1 MDIPSIIKAMSRDQ
15 KVRLCTGKNNWQTTA
30 YEELGVP
37 SLVMSDGTNG
47 VRFQKGSTEED
58 VSVNLFDALVNFSFD
73 SEHAL
78 SNTYEA
84 TCFPTGSALASS
96 WNPVLAGKVG
106 AAVAKECKHLGIGLL
121 LGPGMNIRR
130 HPLTAR
136 NFEYYSED
144 PVLSGEIAA
153 GMVEGIQGEGV
164 GATLKHFACNNSDT
178 RRTKLDCLVEK
189 RALREIYLAGFE
201 RAVKKAKPAAVMGSY
216 PAINGVQAC
225 EDPWL
230 LTDILRGEWGFEG
243 IVVSDWGAVKNS
255 AAAAAAGLDLQM
267 PFSFQYVEQVNQAL
281 DEGLLSEEQLDNHCE
296 RLLKLIFHYNR
307 HGKETPD
314 VDWGAQH
321 DLAREAAEECG
332 VLLKNEN
339 GILPIDITR
348 MQKVAVLGEA
358 AVRPIFQGTGCAVV
372 NTKNVDIP
380 LDELQRAMP
389 LADISYAAG
398 YLADYTTTNALLEE
412 AADIA
417 SKADLAIVIVGSRL
431 PGESDEFDR
440 TDMDLESGHIKLI
453 ETVSAAQPNTVIV
466 LCNGDAIA
474 MPWAKDVKGILDMWY
489 AGEGTGRAIAALLTG
504 KANPS
509 GKLAVTIPK
518 TLRDTPAFLDFPHEQ
533 DISRYREG
541 IFAGYRYYDTKEVEP
556 LYPFGHGLSYT
567 KFRYESI
574 DAKQLH
580 PGEFEVRI
588 QISNSGRCT
597 GQEVVQLYISPR
609 NPRVFRPLKELKA
622 FEKVLLSPGES
633 KSVTFTLTR
642 RDFAYFNDKCNVW
655 QVDSDIFGLMAG
667 GSSRNLSLYIN
678 VEVKGDEVKKGTLTK
693 DSHYSDIFQY
703 PEAALV
709 YFDFLVEN
717 GLLLKEQVAP
727 YLEDELEKTFWGFSQ
742 HLDMLTKGKLT
753 QDMLCDLLKK
763 MNGAIIR

>member
-1 MDIPSIIKAMSRDQ
+1 
-15 KVRLCTGKNNWQTTA
+15 
-30 YEELGVP
+30 
-37 SLVMSDGTNG
+37 
-47 VRFQKGSTEED
+47 
-58 VSVNLFDALVNFSFD
+58 
-73 SEHAL
+73 
-78 SNTYEA
+78 
-84 TCFPTGSALASS
+84 
-96 WNPVLAGKVG
+96 
-106 AAVAKECKHLGIGLL
+106 
-121 LGPGMNIRR
+121 
-130 HPLTAR
+130 
-136 NFEYYSED
+136 
-144 PVLSGEIAA
+144 
-153 GMVEGIQGEGV
+153 
-164 GATLKHFACNNSDT
+164 
-178 RRTKLDCLVEK
+178 
-189 RALREIYLAGFE
+189 
-201 RAVKKAKPAAVMGSY
+201 
-216 PAINGVQAC
+216 
-225 EDPWL
+225 
-230 LTDILRGEWGFEG
+230 
-243 IVVSDWGAVKNS
+243 
-255 AAAAAAGLDLQM
+255 
-267 PFSFQYVEQVNQAL
+267 
-281 DEGLLSEEQLDNHCE
+281 
-296 RLLKLIFHYNR
+296 
-307 HGKETPD
+307 
-314 VDWGAQH
+314 
-321 DLAREAAEECG
+321 
-332 VLLKNEN
+332 
-339 GILPIDITR
+339 
-348 MQKVAVLGEA
+348 
-358 AVRPIFQGTGCAVV
+358 
-372 NTKNVDIP
+372 
-380 LDELQRAMP
+380 
-389 LADISYAAG
+389 
-398 YLADYTTTNALLEE
+398 
-412 AADIA
+412 
-417 SKADLAIVIVGSRL
+417 
-431 PGESDEFDR
+431 
-440 TDMDLESGHIKLI
+440 
-453 ETVSAAQPNTVIV
+453 
-466 LCNGDAIA
+466 